1 MEKGFLVSSLQRLSW
16 QEAFPIRQRPPAR
29 HSKRTNETEQEKK
42 NLENKLDQKQD
53 ELAGLKGQ
61 HTSLK
66 GQLNNLNI
74 QLTEVSSHLAELEQQ
89 TQTRKRK

>member
-1 MEKGFLVSSLQRLSW
+1 MRAEFGGVFSMK
-16 QEAFPIRQRPPAR
+16 
-29 HSKRTNETEQEKK
+29 KRTRQSGKRILGIFLAAAILAGGVSYQAEATSKTQQKINETEQEKK

-66 GQLNNLNI
+66 GQLIYSL
-74 QLTEVSSHLAELEQQ
+74 
-89 TQTRKRK
+89 RR